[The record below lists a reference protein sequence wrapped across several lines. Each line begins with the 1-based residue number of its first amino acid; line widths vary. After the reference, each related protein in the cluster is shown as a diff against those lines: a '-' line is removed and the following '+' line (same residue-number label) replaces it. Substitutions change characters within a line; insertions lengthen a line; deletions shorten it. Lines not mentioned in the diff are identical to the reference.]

1 MQNSTSHGFRLS
13 PQQRQI
19 WLSQQA
25 FPDQA
30 FCIAGSFLVKGK
42 LDRERMQRA
51 LTTVVD
57 RHEIL
62 RTTFARPAGV
72 KTPFQVISE
81 EPNFFWQNIDLR
93 DVSEPQQ
100 QERIDAIFSA
110 ACEEPLTIDV
120 GPVVRA
126 HFMELSNNS
135 GVLLLTLPAICA
147 DSQTLFNLA
156 GELGSIYESNVELD
170 ADEVAQYADYAEW
183 HNRLLESVEE
193 QSLKQKA
200 FWKQR
205 QAQSDPVPALPLERR
220 NTGGFGAFD
229 AITLDLDH
237 DLVNR
242 LDAVA
247 VESDVAVSDLL
258 CLAWQSLI
266 SRLSGRGDFTIYKSC
281 QARKV
286 EDLRG
291 ALGPYDRYVPVQCRL
306 ENDLFGRQLQLVTGE
321 LRHAADSLE
330 YAATTDEGLLSG
342 KAIAFEF
349 EERGTWTGENLSIS
363 VAREFVFINPFK
375 LKLSCKQ
382 SDKHLSLQLQYDSHL
397 FQRETCERI
406 IDYLKRLIEALAN
419 TTLANRNELK
429 LGTIDILPPSER
441 ETLLGLNKTAG
452 AYASDKCVHHFF
464 EEQVNNTPAH
474 VAVVCGNQ
482 QLSYEEL
489 NIRANRVAHLLR
501 KSGVGQGSCVGMC
514 LTASVDTMIALLG
527 ILKSGAAY
535 VPLNPEHPA
544 ARLKAQL
551 AKSEAGVC
559 LTNVTTVAEVL
570 EADVR
575 IIHFERD
582 AGLLAAEAHTNT
594 DVTVSSD
601 DVAYVIYTSG
611 STGTPKGVA
620 VRHRNL
626 VNYTQFMLKRLSV
639 TEPLQYATI
648 STISADLGNTC
659 IFPSLFSGGCL
670 HILRHDV
677 ALEPRL
683 FSDYVSRHAIDVLKI
698 APSHLHALLSDDNHE
713 GLLPRK
719 YLVLGGEAFSRQLL
733 DSILTA
739 SPSCKILNH
748 YGPTE
753 TTVGSLTFDV
763 NAQELLDVAR
773 TVPIGR
779 PIANTQVYILDKHM
793 RLCPTGVAGDLY
805 IGGAGVAAGYLSDPE
820 QTAARFVPDLFSSNP
835 GSRLY
840 RTGDLARHLPGGN
853 IEFLG
858 RGDLQVKVRGY
869 RIELGEI
876 EATLSE
882 HPLIRQ
888 AIVVLRHDG
897 GRERLVAY
905 VISSKLRPGNTV
917 EITEF
922 LKERLP
928 DYMVPAPIVVMRAFP
943 TTPNGKVDRSAL
955 PVPEEAQGANR
966 VLVAPQTFVE
976 VELAKIW
983 ASLLRIE
990 KLSVHDDFF
999 DLGGHSLLAT
1009 QVVSRVR
1016 RVFDKEIPL
1025 RSIFDAPTIAK
1036 LAGVIEEAPATATV
1050 DLQMLEAIESL
1061 SDEEAERLLQDQHQG
1076 NQV

>member
-1 MQNSTSHGFRLS
+1 MTSMQSSTSHGFRLS
-13 PQQRQI
+13 PQQREI
-19 WLSQQA
+19 WISQQA
-25 FPDQA
+25 FADQA
-30 FCIAGSFLVKGK
+30 FRVVGSFIVKGK
-42 LDRERMQRA
+42 IDRDQMQRA

-62 RTTFARPAGV
+62 RTTFARPAGI

-81 EPNFFWQNIDLR
+81 KSEFFWQHIDLR
-93 DVSEPQQ
+93 GVSEPQQ
-100 QERIDAIFSA
+100 QESIDVLFSA
-110 ACEEPLTIDV
+110 ECKEPLTIDA

-126 HFMELSNNS
+126 HFVELSDDS
-135 GVLLLTLPAICA
+135 AALLLALPAICA

-156 GELGSIYESNVELD
+156 AELGSVYESKVELD
-170 ADEVAQYADYAEW
+170 AEDVAQCVDYAEW
-183 HNRLLESVEE
+183 HNQLLESDDE

-205 QAQSDPVPALPLERR
+205 QVQSDTAPSLPLERR
-220 NTGGFGAFD
+220 DSSGPGEYE
-229 AITLDLDH
+229 AITLALDN

-242 LDAVA
+242 LDALA
-247 VESDVAVSDLL
+247 VEHDIPVSDLL
-258 CLAWQSLI
+258 FIAWQSLI
-266 SRLSGRGDFTIYKSC
+266 SRLSGRRDFTIYKLC
-281 QARKV
+281 EARKV

-291 ALGPYDRYVPVQCRL
+291 ALGPYDRYLPVQCRL
-306 ENDLFGRQLQLVTGE
+306 ENDLFERQVQLVTEE
-321 LRHAADSLE
+321 LREAANSLE
-330 YAATTDEGLLSG
+330 YAEPAGEGLISA

-349 EERGTWTGENLSIS
+349 AQRSAWTGESLTVS
-363 VAREFVFINPFK
+363 VEREFVFIKPFK

-382 SDKHLSLQLQYDSHL
+382 SDKRISLQLQYDSHL
-397 FQRETCERI
+397 FHRETCERFI
-406 IDYLKRLIEALAN
+406 NYLQRLIHGLAN
-419 TTLANRNELK
+419 ASRTKVK
-429 LGTIDILPPSER
+429 LDTIDILPASER
-441 ETLLGLNKTAG
+441 EILLGLNETASV
-452 AYASDKCVHHFF
+452 YASERCVHHFV
-464 EEQVNNTPAH
+464 EEQVSKTPAH
-474 VAVVCGNQ
+474 TAVVCGSQ
-482 QLSYEEL
+482 HLSYEEL
-489 NIRANRVAHLLR
+489 NKGANQVAHLLR
-501 KSGVGQGSCVGMC
+501 KSGVKRGSCVGMC
-514 LTASVDTMIALLG
+514 LTPSVDTIVALLG
-527 ILKSGAAY
+527 IMKSGAAY
-535 VPLNPEHPA
+535 VPLNPEHPP

-551 AKSEAGVC
+551 AKSEAGIC
-559 LTNVTTVAEVL
+559 LTNVVSL
-570 EADVR
+570 DEALDVR
-575 IIHFERD
+575 VVHFERD
-582 AGLLAAEAHTNT
+582 AALLAAESRTNL
-594 DVTVSSD
+594 DVVVNSN

-626 VNYTQFMLKRLSV
+626 VNYTQFMLERLGV
-639 TEPLQYATI
+639 EGPLQFATV

-677 ALEPRL
+677 ALGPTL
-683 FSDYVSRHAIDVLKI
+683 FSDYLSRHAIDVLKI
-698 APSHLHALLSDDNHE
+698 APSHIQALLSDENHE
-713 GLLPRK
+713 GMLPRK

-733 DSILTA
+733 DSIFAA
-739 SPSCKILNH
+739 SPDCKILNH

-753 TTVGSLTFDV
+753 TTVGSLTFD
-763 NAQELLDVAR
+763 ASGQELSDVAR

-793 RLCPTGVAGDLY
+793 RLCPTGVAGELY
-805 IGGAGVAAGYLSDPE
+805 IGGAGVAAGYLNDPE
-820 QTAARFVPDLFSSNP
+820 QTAARFVPDLFSTNP

-840 RTGDLARHLPGGN
+840 RTGDLARYLPDGN
-853 IEFLG
+853 VEFLG

-876 EATLSE
+876 ETVLSE

-905 VISSKLRPGNTV
+905 VISAKLRPGNTV

-943 TTPNGKVDRSAL
+943 TTRNGKVDRAAL
-955 PVPEEAQGANR
+955 PAPEEAAGLNR
-966 VLVAPQTFVE
+966 VVIAPQTFVE

-983 ASLLRIE
+983 TSLLRIE
-990 KLSVHDDFF
+990 ELSVHDDFF
-999 DLGGHSLLAT
+999 ELGGHSLLAT

-1016 RVFDKEIPL
+1016 KIFDKEIPL

-1036 LAGVIEEAPATATV
+1036 LAGVIEGAPSAATV

-1061 SDEEAERLLQDQHQG
+1061 SDEEAERLLQDQQQG
-1076 NQV
+1076 NRV